1 MQNNTNLKPISI
13 GKRKVGKN
21 HPCYI
26 IAEIGSNF
34 DGDINKAKR
43 LIKLA
48 KESGADCAK
57 FQSFITEKLLSKTGF
72 DKKSAFQAKWKKPVW
87 QVYKD
92 AEFPR
97 EWHKELAA
105 YAKKL
110 KIDFMSTPYDYEAVD
125 LLEKI
130 GVPAYKIGSGDV
142 TFLEFLKHIAKKGK
156 PVLLPTGAS
165 TIEEIKDAVN
175 AIKSAKNNKIII
187 LQSVTQ
193 YPSPIEQSNILAMVS
208 LREKFGFNVGYS
220 DHSPNIAVPVASV
233 AHGACVIEKHF
244 TDNKENTGPDHPHSL
259 NPQEF
264 SYMVK
269 LIRDV
274 EKALGDGTK
283 RIEKA
288 EKQTRIIQ
296 RRSVF
301 AVKEIQKGEKFSKEN
316 IKCLRPATGIDAS
329 KYSSILNKKAK
340 RNLKPYTA
348 VKNLDF

>member
-1 MQNNTNLKPISI
+1 MKKINNLKPIAI
-13 GKRKVGKN
+13 GKHKVGNNN
-21 HPCYI
+21 HCYI

-34 DGDINKAKR
+34 DGNINKAKK

-48 KESGADCAK
+48 KESGADCVK

-97 EWHKELAA
+97 EWHKKLAD
-105 YAKKL
+105 YAKKI

-142 TFLEFLKHIAKKGK
+142 TFLEFLKYIAKKGK
-156 PVLLPTGAS
+156 PVMLPTGAS
-165 TIEEIKDAVN
+165 TIEEIKDAVT
-175 AIKSAKNNKIII
+175 AIKSTKNNKIII

-208 LREKFGFNVGYS
+208 LRKKFGFNVGYS

-233 AHGACVIEKHF
+233 ANGACVIEKHF
-244 TDNKENTGPDHPHSL
+244 TDNKDNIGPDHPHSL

-274 EKALGDGTK
+274 EKALGDGIK
-283 RIEKA
+283 KIEKS
-288 EKQTRIIQ
+288 EKETRIIQ

-301 AVKEIQKGEKFSKEN
+301 AVKEIQKGEKFTKEN
-316 IKCLRPATGIDAS
+316 IKCLRPAIGIDAS
-329 KYSSILNKKAK
+329 KYSAVLNKKAK
-340 RNLKPYTA
+340 RNLKPFTA
-348 VKNLDF
+348 IKNLDF